1 MLGTVCRNGVRP
13 GGAIVPLAV
22 SNGKMPVAAPKAAV
36 KQKRRKGP
44 DLRLCKRF
52 QETGNCTDPNCSLA
66 HGAEDLEQRQMAAR
80 SVLLSQLSQ
89 PTSIVRKTCVML
101 ETALAHCA
109 NSNAASA
116 CNNVGSL
123 DFAIPLVRVCYIRYS
138 VQRGEKGSSNG
149 FQCRYCACSK
159 TLLCRGPGCNQT
171 VRPLLPCND
180 AGFSMLTNE
189 LLKGATLES
198 AAVSDLREPIILC
211 KQGMVT
217 AAGC

>member
-1 MLGTVCRNGVRP
+1 MLGIVCRNGVRP

-89 PTSIVRKTCVML
+89 PTSIVRPACMML
-101 ETALAHCA
+101 RTVLAHCA
-109 NSNAASA
+109 TANVASA
-116 CNNVGSL
+116 CNDIGNL
-123 DFAIPLVRVCYIRYS
+123 DIAIPL
-138 VQRGEKGSSNG
+138 K
-149 FQCRYCACSK
+149 
-159 TLLCRGPGCNQT
+159 
-171 VRPLLPCND
+171 
-180 AGFSMLTNE
+180 
-189 LLKGATLES
+189 
-198 AAVSDLREPIILC
+198 
-211 KQGMVT
+211 
-217 AAGC
+217 